1 MEIEMIEEG
10 KLDNKVNP
18 LKVSRSC
25 VTCRSRVQETCW
37 YVICCSVLLTALL
50 ISLPLNG
57 IDLTPEK
64 WDVSQR

>member
-25 VTCRSRVQETCW
+25 VTCAGN
-37 YVICCSVLLTALL
+37 VL
-50 ISLPLNG
+50 
-57 IDLTPEK
+57 
-64 WDVSQR
+64 V